1 MEANL
6 PFNRSVAVCRR
17 DHERD
22 RLGLDAFDGDVVNG
36 KMSGRALGH
45 VDRQTGPA
53 DVGGQNAGDRAQRP
67 VSILRLPFRTGVE
80 GCDPLAFGV
89 VQLKGHMGA
98 VSALGFQPLGL
109 HEGRQPH
116 RVPLAQPRYVLH
128 GGRQLRGRPGRRP
141 YETAGAVVPAVLLDA
156 EAVRKTPRLGRG
168 VFERG
173 VAYGHHL
180 AERPHRSN

>member
-6 PFNRSVAVCRR
+6 PSNRNVAVCRR

-22 RLGLDAFDGDVVNG
+22 RLGLDALDGDVVNG

-53 DVGGQNAGDRAQRP
+53 YVGGQNAGDRAQRP

-89 VQLKGHMGA
+89 VHLKGDMGA
-98 VSALGFQPLGL
+98 VSLEFQAIGL
-109 HEGRQPH
+109 HEGRQPN
-116 RVPLAQPRYVLH
+116 RVPLPQARYVLH
-128 GGRQLRGRPGRRP
+128 GGRQLSRWFCRRP
-141 YETAGAVVPAVLLDA
+141 YEAAGAVVPAVLLDA